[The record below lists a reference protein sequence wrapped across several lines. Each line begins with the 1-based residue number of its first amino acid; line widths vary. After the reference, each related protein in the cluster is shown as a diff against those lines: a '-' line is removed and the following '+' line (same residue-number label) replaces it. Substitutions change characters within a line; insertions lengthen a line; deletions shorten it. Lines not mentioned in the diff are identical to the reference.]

1 MVRYRE
7 PTDRQVE
14 LARALLFLSETTKA
28 LRSHNIRDAVLE
40 VDIDSN
46 IHNQD
51 PGRCVYHVH
60 ATRGELRITAE
71 EGRAVHPITDTPY
84 ILARLLASD
93 ARKVAQQ
100 QQETEAAATQK
111 PAAAQPHLK
120 EEK

>member
-14 LARALLFLSETTKA
+14 LARALLFLSETKKA

-84 ILARLLASD
+84 ALARLLASD
-93 ARKVAQQ
+93 ARKAAQQQ
-100 QQETEAAATQK
+100 QQETEAATTQK
-111 PAAAQPHLK
+111 PAAA
-120 EEK
+120 